1 MAEEEDDIDNV
12 TDKLNALQVNTL
24 AHTKTND
31 VTTDSCDVTT
41 DSDDVTN
48 DSDDVITDSDDDKTE
63 SHVVKR
69 DYRNDV
75 TNDKKTPLCN
85 AENKSDYNE
94 AINHHLE
101 VVKESCNFNEED
113 YNNVT
118 SSEKV
123 LNCSEN
129 DACAVNMKTI
139 QNYEID
145 TLSVNVDRCKLGSQ
159 D

>member
-31 VTTDSCDVTT
+31 VTTDSGDVTT

-69 DYRNDV
+69 
-75 TNDKKTPLCN
+75 L
-85 AENKSDYNE
+85 
-94 AINHHLE
+94 
-101 VVKESCNFNEED
+101 
-113 YNNVT
+113 
-118 SSEKV
+118 
-123 LNCSEN
+123 
-129 DACAVNMKTI
+129 
-139 QNYEID
+139 
-145 TLSVNVDRCKLGSQ
+145 
-159 D
+159 

>member
-1 MAEEEDDIDNV
+1 MM
-12 TDKLNALQVNTL
+12 
-24 AHTKTND
+24 TKQ
-31 VTTDSCDVTT
+31 
-41 DSDDVTN
+41 
-48 DSDDVITDSDDDKTE
+48 KAMLW
-63 SHVVKR
+63 R
-69 DYRNDV
+69 DYKNDV
-75 TNDKKTPLCN
+75 TNDKITPLCN

-101 VVKESCNFNEED
+101 VVKESCNFNEGD

-159 D
+159 DWKSCTVFLKILFSEWHGK